1 MEEKAD
7 IKGAAVKFPPPL
19 ICLGFI
25 LTTGAIQYSWP
36 LSLPSSF
43 EFTIIGIVVILA
55 GLAIIFSA
63 SRTFKKADTRIEPW
77 KPTSK
82 IVSQGVFAYSR
93 NPIYVA
99 FCLASIGIGFVAG
112 SVWVLMS
119 FVPTAITIYF
129 VAIKKEEAYLERK
142 FGDEY
147 LSYKKNVRR
156 WL

>member
-1 MEEKAD
+1 MEEKSD
-7 IKGAAVKFPPPL
+7 KKGAAVKFPPPL

-25 LTTGAIQYSWP
+25 LATGAIQYSWP

-43 EFTIIGIVVILA
+43 EFTIIGIVVILT

-77 KPTSK
+77 KPTSR

-147 LSYKKNVRR
+147 LNYKKNVRR

>member
-1 MEEKAD
+1 MEEKSD
-7 IKGAAVKFPPPL
+7 KKGAAVKFPPPL

-25 LTTGAIQYSWP
+25 LIAGAIQYSWP

-43 EFTIIGIVVILA
+43 VFTIIGIVVILT

-77 KPTSK
+77 KPTSR

-129 VAIKKEEAYLERK
+129 FAIKKEEAYLERK

-147 LSYKKNVRR
+147 LNYKKNVRR

>member
-1 MEEKAD
+1 MAEKSD
-7 IKGAAVKFPPPL
+7 NKGAAVKFPPPL

-25 LTTGAIQYSWP
+25 LATGAIQYSWP
-36 LSLPSSF
+36 LSLPGSLGF
-43 EFTIIGIVVILA
+43 KIIGIVVILT
-55 GLAIIFSA
+55 GLAIILYA

-93 NPIYVA
+93 NPIYVS

-112 SVWVLMS
+112 SVWILMS

-129 VAIKKEEAYLERK
+129 VAIKKEEAYLEKK

-147 LSYKKNVRR
+147 ISYKKNVRR